1 MTSQPYES
9 VWKTGPET
17 SKVRIHF
24 HAAVKINGAYLDIG
38 IQPFEGLQ
46 KEEEELS
53 ILTLSLSTSYKL

>member
-1 MTSQPYES
+1 MTSQPLES

-17 SKVRIHF
+17 SKVRIDF

-46 KEEEELS
+46 KEEEE
-53 ILTLSLSTSYKL
+53 